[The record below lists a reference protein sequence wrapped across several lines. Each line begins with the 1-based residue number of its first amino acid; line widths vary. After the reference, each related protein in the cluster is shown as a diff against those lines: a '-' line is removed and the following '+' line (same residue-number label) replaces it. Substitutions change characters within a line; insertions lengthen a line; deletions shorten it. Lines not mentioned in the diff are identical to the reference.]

1 MRMAILENFEIS
13 DESKGSKWS
22 LIWLDGAFIKLPL
35 TKTLPKSN
43 KIKTLQDH
51 LSRK

>member
-1 MRMAILENFEIS
+1 MAILEAFFEIS

-22 LIWLDGAFIKLPL
+22 LIWLDAAFIKLPL
-35 TKTLPKSN
+35 TNILPKSN
-43 KIKTLQDH
+43 KTKILQDH